1 MTRST
6 YTLGLAA
13 FFIFACDSHPSAPHA
28 ANTSSPR
35 ETRVTAPA
43 VTSNSNI
50 LSFETMYGVDEGFV
64 GSKAIRDVLG
74 DELPWQVG
82 SATGSLTVGGHLTI
96 TVRGLVFTNDPEV
109 PPELR
114 GTNDESEFRGLV
126 SCLVSEA
133 KGKGKNNG
141 KAKISTVNI
150 ITGGFPATP
159 SGDSD
164 IDTTVDLPD
173 GCVAPIIFVMSG
185 SENKWFAVTGAETS
199 G

>member
-13 FFIFACDSHPSAPHA
+13 FVILACDSHPSAPHA
-28 ANTSSPR
+28 ANTLSPR
-35 ETRVTAPA
+35 ETRVPTPT

-64 GSKAIRDVLG
+64 DSKAIRDVRG
-74 DELPWQVG
+74 DELPWEVG

-126 SCLVSEA
+126 SCLISEA

-141 KAKISTVNI
+141 KPKISTVNI
-150 ITGGFPATP
+150 ITAGFPATP

-173 GCVAPIIFVMSG
+173 DCVAPIIFVMSG